1 MAFPGPT
8 RSFSTKNEVADYL
21 EAYAARFELPV
32 RTGVRAERVS
42 RNGSCFEVEAGDR
55 VFEAEN
61 VIVAMAS
68 HGVPRLPPFAPEL
81 DPGIVLHSGEYRSPA
96 QLQEGPVLVV
106 GGRKLGRRDR
116 DRGGRGAPDLARGEG
131 AVMSPS
137 ASRAVRHGSSSYR

>member
-1 MAFPGPT
+1 MAQALGLASSLHTRPLQRPAGDGLPGPT

-81 DPGIVLHSGEYRSPA
+81 DPGIVQLTPA
-96 QLQEGPVLVV
+96 STAAPLSSKR
-106 GGRKLGRRDR
+106 GRC
-116 DRGGRGAPDLARGEG
+116 
-131 AVMSPS
+131 S
-137 ASRAVRHGSSSYR
+137 